1 MMTAFEHLYQHASYL
16 TIKNHKKREEARIL
30 AQKDS
35 ECTFKPKTTITQNN
49 NSSSSTRNRR
59 EGEEW
64 LTETMKRSVKQYEE
78 RRRRNR

>member
-1 MMTAFEHLYQHASYL
+1 MTAFDHLYQHASYL

-35 ECTFKPKTTITQNN
+35 ECTFRPKTTQHNN
-49 NSSSSTRNRR
+49 GVTTSRNRQ
-59 EGEEW
+59 GEEW

-78 RRRRNR
+78 RRKNR